1 MCNTLKKKT
10 RPVKKKKKK
19 FILSF
24 GVKIP
29 SFGENSEFFPLFP
42 GFLVFFLENSA
53 KIPSFGENSEFRRKF
68 RVSKNSEF
76 RRRVYQKFRVS
87 AKKIPSFDKNSEFR
101 RPKNSEFGEN
111 GRCPSLP
118 PEGSPM

>member
-10 RPVKKKKKK
+10 RPVKKKKY
-19 FILSF
+19 ILSF

-53 KIPSFGENSEFRRKF
+53 KIPSFGENSEFPKIPSF
-68 RVSKNSEF
+68 GGGCTKNSEF
-76 RRRVYQKFRVS
+76 RRRKFRVS
-87 AKKIPSFDKNSEFR
+87 TKIPSFGD
-101 RPKNSEFGEN
+101 PKI
-111 GRCPSLP
+111 PSLVKT
-118 PEGSPM
+118 GTVGHTC